1 MYTVLEN
8 EQGAPAAVAAFLKKM
23 LEQKVV
29 DAVFVAAKTPYSS
42 LPMPSLFCD
51 PEKLHAA
58 VPLAPAAPFNAAR
71 QASSLLRQDAK
82 KKIAL
87 VLRPCEIRALVELVK
102 LRQAVLEP
110 AVLIGIECK
119 GRMENAVYREIEEE
133 HPAISLDFYQK
144 DEFQDRICSACKACD
159 RFLPEGVDLVVS
171 VFGTDVS
178 KGAGLFSSSET
189 GEAIIKQIGPGQAA
203 PPVERDAAIL
213 DFTRKR
219 SEYKAALL
227 EQTSCTINDMEK
239 FQTLISTCLNC
250 QNCRVA
256 CPVCYCK
263 ECVFA
268 TDVFI
273 HPPELLIRRAMKKG
287 ALKMPT
293 ETTMFHLTRLAHMAH
308 ACVACG
314 HCSSVCPSDIPV
326 ADFFITVGSK
336 IQALFEYVPGRNVDE
351 PIPYLV
357 FEEKRDR

>member
-1 MYTVLEN
+1 MYTVLQHEL
-8 EQGAPAAVAAFLKKM
+8 GAQAAVADFLKKM
-23 LEQKVV
+23 LEHKIV
-29 DAVFVAAKTPYSS
+29 DAVFVSAKTPYSS
-42 LPMPSLFCD
+42 LPMPTLICE
-51 PEKLHAA
+51 PEKLFDAN
-58 VPLAPAAPFNAAR
+58 PLAPAAPFNAAR
-71 QASSLLRQDAK
+71 QASSLLRQDAQ

-87 VLRPCEIRALVELVK
+87 VLRPCELRALVELVK

-119 GRMENAVYREIEEE
+119 GRMENAVYREIEKE

-144 DEFQDRICSACKACD
+144 DEFQDQICTACKACD
-159 RFLPEGVDLVVS
+159 RFLPEGADLTVS
-171 VFGTDVS
+171 VFGADVS
-178 KGAGLFSSSET
+178 KGAGLFSGSET
-189 GEAIIKQIGPGQAA
+189 GEAIIKKIGQGDAA
-203 PPVERDAAIL
+203 PPVEREAAIL

-227 EQTSCTINDMEK
+227 ENTSRTINDMEK

-287 ALKMPT
+287 VLKMPT
-293 ETTMFHLTRLAHMAH
+293 ETTMFHLTRLAHMGH

-314 HCSSVCPSDIPV
+314 HCSSVCPGDIPIAEV
-326 ADFFITVGSK
+326 FITVGSK
-336 IQALFEYVPGRNVDE
+336 IQALFDYVPGRNVDE
-351 PIPYLV
+351 PIPCLV
-357 FEEKRDR
+357 FGEKKP